1 MRLHEYANKMGV
13 TYKTAFRWWKAG
25 RLDAYQLETGTVIV
39 RDPLPKSATGVAL
52 YARVSSVDQKNDLER
67 QLERLKD
74 YAAAHGYQ
82 VTRMVSEIGSG
93 LNDRRPKF
101 LKLLTDPTIGVI
113 VVEHRDRGT
122 RFGFINI
129 EQL

>member
-1 MRLHEYANKMGV
+1 VVVYPHEIEHLRPADWRDVQNCLSMVESRQTGCLPTGHANGDCS
-13 TYKTAFRWWKAG
+13 RSSQG
-25 RLDAYQLETGTVIV
+25 ECHH
-39 RDPLPKSATGVAL
+39 VAL

-93 LNDRRPKF
+93 LNDRRQSF
-101 LKLLTDPTIGVI
+101 
-113 VVEHRDRGT
+113 
-122 RFGFINI
+122 
-129 EQL
+129 